1 MCLPIRLNSVFLR
14 TLFTLP
20 LLFTV
25 FAAVVFLDPS
35 EVSKGPGG
43 IMVYTSLDRT
53 YVYFLLYHFL
63 FGPLL

>member
-1 MCLPIRLNSVFLR
+1 
-14 TLFTLP
+14 
-20 LLFTV
+20 V